1 MQKDGACDSKLK
13 KGIHSKLVKAVLFSD
28 LDAIRQAIADGA
40 DVNELDAGM
49 TPLLWA
55 IFRGDI
61 DAVRLL
67 LKSGADP
74 NVRPN
79 PSDSPLWHAEDD
91 FGLTAIADLL
101 KSYGARK

>member
-1 MQKDGACDSKLK
+1 MSKLTE
-13 KGIHSKLVKAVLFSD
+13 AVLRSD
-28 LDAIRQAIADGA
+28 LAAMKQAIASGDNL
-40 DVNELDAGM
+40 NELDGGM

-55 IFRGDI
+55 VFRGDI

-67 LKSGADP
+67 LESGAHP

-91 FGLTAIADLL
+91 FGLTEIAELL
-101 KSYGARK
+101 KSYGATK

>member
-1 MQKDGACDSKLK
+1 
-13 KGIHSKLVKAVLFSD
+13 
-28 LDAIRQAIADGA
+28 
-40 DVNELDAGM
+40 M

-67 LKSGADP
+67 LESGADP

-79 PSDSPLWHAEDD
+79 PTDSPPSHAEDD
-91 FGLTAIADLL
+91 FGLTDITELL
-101 KSYGARK
+101 KSYGATK

>member
-1 MQKDGACDSKLK
+1 VSKLTE
-13 KGIHSKLVKAVLFSD
+13 AVLRSGVE
-28 LDAIRQAIADGA
+28 AMKQAIESGDNLNEFDGG
-40 DVNELDAGM
+40 L

-55 IFRGDI
+55 IFRGDV

-67 LKSGADP
+67 LESGADA

-91 FGLTAIADLL
+91 FGLTEIAELL
-101 KSYGARK
+101 KDRIELNSRFSKRNEGSTS

>member
-1 MQKDGACDSKLK
+1 MSKLTE
-13 KGIHSKLVKAVLFSD
+13 AVLGSD
-28 LDAIRQAIADGA
+28 LEAIKTAIASGSNL
-40 DVNELDAGM
+40 NELDGGM

-67 LKSGADP
+67 LEKGADP
-74 NVRPN
+74 NLRPN

-91 FGLTAIADLL
+91 FGLKEITDLL
-101 KSYGARK
+101 KSYGATK